1 MISSILKPS
10 MFFFISPDCVTVTYD
25 VTSHLL
31 SKSKIKKSKSE
42 TKTKNKIKAKE
53 NKMKPSPS
61 FSILQSSIHRI
72 LTRDNITIEDKLLLY
87 SNLIISILTYR

>member
-1 MISSILKPS
+1 MSFSISS
-10 MFFFISPDCVTVTYD
+10 DCVTVTYN

-53 NKMKPSPS
+53 NKMKLSPS

-72 LTRDNITIEDKLLLY
+72 LTRDNITMEDKLLLY
-87 SNLIISILTYR
+87 SNLITSVLTYR